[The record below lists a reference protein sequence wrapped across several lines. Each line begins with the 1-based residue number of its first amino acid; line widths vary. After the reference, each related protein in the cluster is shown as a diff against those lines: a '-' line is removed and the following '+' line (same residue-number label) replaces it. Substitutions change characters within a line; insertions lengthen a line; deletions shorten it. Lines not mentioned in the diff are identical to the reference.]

1 MNLKN
6 KILILKDGT
15 KGRVINHDKYV
26 YLLVNGVIQKHNYEY
41 SFRNGIIQAVNKSI
55 QKEVM
60 QELQMLAES
69 KALRHQAFM
78 EKMELNL
85 KKSKDFRK
93 LDNTSYNVQCLS
105 QDVTYNTNDLKQIFG
120 IKCKNR
126 PRQVVVTNKYIILIS
141 KVKRPNK
148 HLNSSD
154 RWYKQ
159 NGYSFVFKG
168 CPHSKVFNNKNKY
181 IFNAESSGKKIFLF
195 VTVSP
200 DLYYYQGEVKLV
212 DYEQCNVS
220 NKQSGTKS
228 IFNYKLKVA

>member
-15 KGRVINHDKYV
+15 KGRVVNHDKYV
-26 YLLVNGVIQKHNYEY
+26 YLLVNGVVQKHNYEY

-60 QELQMLAES
+60 QELQMIDDA
-69 KALRHQAFM
+69 KALRRQSFE
-78 EKMELNL
+78 EKIELDF
-85 KKSKDFRK
+85 KKFKDFKK

-105 QDVTYNTNDLKQIFG
+105 QDVSHNTADLKQIFG

-141 KVKRPNK
+141 KVKRPNN
-148 HLNSSD
+148 HLSLSD

-168 CPHSKVFNNKNKY
+168 NSYSKVFNNKNKY
-181 IFNAESSGKKIFLF
+181 IIDAESSGKKILLF

-212 DYEQCNVS
+212 DYEHSNVI
-220 NKQSGTKS
+220 NK
-228 IFNYKLKVA
+228 KLVLSPSLIIN